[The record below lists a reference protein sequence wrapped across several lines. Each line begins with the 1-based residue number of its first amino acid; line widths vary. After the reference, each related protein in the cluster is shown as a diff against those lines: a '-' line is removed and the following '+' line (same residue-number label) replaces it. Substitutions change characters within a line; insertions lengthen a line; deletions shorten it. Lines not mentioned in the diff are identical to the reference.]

1 MSEIWKSCEFDNR
14 YKISNFGNIKRILAN
29 GSERILKPSILNK
42 GRTHPYYYIQLKKEG
57 KRKNYLIHRLVC
69 FAFCEGHSDKNNIC
83 DHIDRNTFNNHYTN
97 LRWGSQK
104 DNMKNTKIYRH
115 DIPEENHLKII
126 NKLHRKKTIDEKKY
140 YCSLCNIIC
149 QAPKHLEIH
158 NLGYRHQLK
167 KKFVDETGIEFN
179 LKDYKKWRSKRYD
192 KQKKTKISVRNDVDF
207 VPNRIL
213 RPKDPK
219 N

>member
-97 LRWGSQK
+97 LKWGTQK
-104 DNMKNTKIYRH
+104 DNMNNLKFNHTPETLKAYQKKYRIDIRSKKIKCECGRIVAKYNLA
-115 DIPEENHLKII
+115 P
-126 NKLHRKKTIDEKKY
+126 HRKSK
-140 YCSLCNIIC
+140 
-149 QAPKHLEIH
+149 IH
-158 NLGYRHQLK
+158 HQRMLK
-167 KKFVDETGIEFN
+167 
-179 LKDYKKWRSKRYD
+179 L
-192 KQKKTKISVRNDVDF
+192 
-207 VPNRIL
+207 
-213 RPKDPK
+213 
-219 N
+219 